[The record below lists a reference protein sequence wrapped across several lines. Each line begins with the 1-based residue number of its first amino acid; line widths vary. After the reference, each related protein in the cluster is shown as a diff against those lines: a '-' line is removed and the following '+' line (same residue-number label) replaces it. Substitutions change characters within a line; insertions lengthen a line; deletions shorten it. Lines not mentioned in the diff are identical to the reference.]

1 MAERANPFRN
11 IRFIVRPGP
20 RKLKFILAALILTC
34 AAALFALGIVRGR
47 IQQQT
52 QAALDQAAALEQ
64 ENAEL
69 IEKKENLGSSS
80 SIKEIAKEELGLVDP
95 DTIIIKPDK
104 PTE

>member
-20 RKLKFILAALILTC
+20 RKLKILLAALILAC
-34 AAALFALGIVRGR
+34 VAALAALNIVQHQ
-47 IQQQT
+47 IDQQT
-52 QAALDQAAALEQ
+52 QAALDHAAALEQ

-95 DTIIIKPDK
+95 DTIILDPNS
-104 PTE
+104 

>member
-1 MAERANPFRN
+1 MAERAHPFRN

-20 RKLKFILAALILTC
+20 RKLKFLLAALILVC
-34 AAALFALGIVRGR
+34 VLALVALSVVQNR

-69 IEKKENLGSSS
+69 TEKKENLGSSS

-95 DTIIIKPDK
+95 DTIILDPNS
-104 PTE
+104 

>member
-11 IRFIVRPGP
+11 IRFIVQPAP
-20 RKLKFILAALILTC
+20 RKLKILLAALILAC
-34 AAALFALGIVRGR
+34 AAALAALGVVQNR
-47 IQQQT
+47 IDQQT

-69 IEKKENLGSSS
+69 TEKKDHLGSSS

-95 DTIIIKPDK
+95 DTIILDPNS
-104 PTE
+104 